1 MLPAVERSADEL
13 NEALVRR
20 MDCLISD
27 LLVIDSMTRRGA
39 ILPLESRG
47 ENLAATR
54 RFTENLFIAL
64 QEGRPTI
71 HPWSHRGG
79 RDAVT

>member
-1 MLPAVERSADEL
+1 MLPEVTRSPEEL

-27 LLVIDSMTRRGA
+27 LLVIDGMTRRGA
-39 ILPLESRG
+39 VLPPESRG

-54 RFTENLFIAL
+54 RYMENLFIAL
-64 QEGRPTI
+64 QEGRSTT
-71 HPWSHRGG
+71 HAWDVEKRN
-79 RDAVT
+79 AVA